1 MRIKYV
7 HNAALTHVNSTMNN
21 NNDIINIQLSY
32 NVNQALD
39 QDLWDGEFK
48 TISLYSSMEH
58 LGSDIKNIKKSL
70 SKMEKYILRK
80 GIDSSKVN
88 NIKDFKDLG
97 KTVWEFIT
105 ALYTSQWNNL
115 IVDGTNRSFRN
126 NVKSKFSP

>member
-1 MRIKYV
+1 MK
-7 HNAALTHVNSTMNN
+7 
-21 NNDIINIQLSY
+21 
-32 NVNQALD
+32 
-39 QDLWDGEFK
+39 
-48 TISLYSSMEH
+48 H

-97 KTVWEFIT
+97 KTVWGFIT